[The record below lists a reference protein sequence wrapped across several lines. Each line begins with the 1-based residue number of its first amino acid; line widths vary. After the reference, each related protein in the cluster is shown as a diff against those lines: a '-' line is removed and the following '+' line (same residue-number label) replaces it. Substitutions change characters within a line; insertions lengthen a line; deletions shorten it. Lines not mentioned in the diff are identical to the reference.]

1 MVLVKNCKFFDIF
14 ISAKKRQENVFDDFL
29 ERENTFVDKKKWV
42 TTWVLSKIGNFS
54 IFLFQPKNDGKMCL
68 TIF

>member
-29 ERENTFVDKKKWV
+29 ERENTFVDKKKMGYYMGFVKNWQ
-42 TTWVLSKIGNFS
+42 FFH
-54 IFLFQPKNDGKMCL
+54 IFISAKK
-68 TIF
+68 

>member
-29 ERENTFVDKKKWV
+29 ERENTFVDKKKQGYKV
-42 TTWVLSKIGNFS
+42 
-54 IFLFQPKNDGKMCL
+54 KNLK
-68 TIF
+68 FF

>member
-29 ERENTFVDKKKWV
+29 ERENTFVDKKKQSYKV
-42 TTWVLSKIGNFS
+42 ENLKF
-54 IFLFQPKNDGKMCL
+54 F
-68 TIF
+68 